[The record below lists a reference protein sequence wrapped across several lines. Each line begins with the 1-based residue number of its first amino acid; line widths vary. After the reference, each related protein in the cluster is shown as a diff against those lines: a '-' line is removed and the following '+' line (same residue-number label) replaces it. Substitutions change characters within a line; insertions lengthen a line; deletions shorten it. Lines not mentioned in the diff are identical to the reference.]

1 MREGGEV
8 REFGSWM
15 TPEANVKNRIK
26 RVNGLWWKV
35 RGWLKEST
43 TRELVRGRRLGRNQR
58 KCSECGVCVYRRNLA
73 RNVKGCMDRRR
84 ELLRTLGTIRERVG
98 ERIEDQRG
106 RRLGGGWPSASCV
119 EGHCPTPKWQ
129 GSRGVAEC
137 GNLEVDQDP
146 EGARMVQKERSNL
159 GILM

>member
-1 MREGGEV
+1 MDDRKGKGPEGGL
-8 REFGSWM
+8 
-15 TPEANVKNRIK
+15 PN
-26 RVNGLWWKV
+26 
-35 RGWLKEST
+35 
-43 TRELVRGRRLGRNQR
+43 
-58 KCSECGVCVYRRNLA
+58 
-73 RNVKGCMDRRR
+73 
-84 ELLRTLGTIRERVG
+84 
-98 ERIEDQRG
+98 
-106 RRLGGGWPSASCV
+106 ASCV